1 MTKILFSLYKNF
13 AQEIMIMKKKIILLF
28 LILCLSVDCKAGIIL
43 PDDNFVVGWT
53 TAGKT
58 LRFVGSDLFNYIDG
72 GAELFHEFG
81 FKELLVQGYRQK
93 DKEIVL
99 EVYQMES
106 PEAAL
111 GIYLM
116 KCGEETPVEKINARN
131 SGNKYQF
138 TIVKESFFI
147 QVNSFAGD
155 EKLIPIM
162 ITLTQQTLRFIPK
175 EQPVKI
181 LDILPKENLVPGSEL
196 IVRGP
201 YGLQPIYTFGE
212 GDILQLNGKVFGV
225 VGEYKDS
232 NSGRYTQIVI
242 QYPNVKDASSAFSN
256 LIMNLDSYLEIID
269 QWEGSFIFKD
279 FQEKFGLVDLNEDFI
294 NIKIKLSEKP
304 K

>member
-1 MTKILFSLYKNF
+1 
-13 AQEIMIMKKKIILLF
+13 MKKKAILLF
-28 LILCLSVDCKAGIIL
+28 LILCLSVECKAGIIL
-43 PDDNFVVGWT
+43 PDDNFVVGWI

-256 LIMNLDSYLEIID
+256 LIMNLDSYLEITD

-279 FQEKFGLVDLNEDFI
+279 FQEKFGSVNLNEDFI